1 MWRVLPVQRGHE
13 EAEDDV
19 GWKEPV
25 QEITCLKSDILLV
38 VGMATCHDLN
48 IIGGEMRG
56 DPLDEKMFSS
66 TGWQLEMEWEEQS
79 KMDQLSMYYMKFP
92 MTSTNSVIQAAPQKL
107 FQFSSDMQ
115 RMSVVIRVVEEQQGG
130 FTEPSTRVF
139 CKGSPE
145 MIQRLC
151 LPETIPPDYIIV
163 MENYASHGFRIL
175 VLANKVIVSAMAK
188 AGKISKMTREQ
199 VWLEDA

>member
-1 MWRVLPVQRGHE
+1 MDCTCFNKTGTITEDGMEMWRVLPVQRGHE

-38 VGMATCHDLN
+38 VGMATCHELN

-92 MTSTNSVIQAAPQKL
+92 MASTNSVIQAAPQKL

-130 FTEPSTRVF
+130 FTEPRDD
-139 CKGSPE
+139 
-145 MIQRLC
+145 
-151 LPETIPPDYIIV
+151 PETL
-163 MENYASHGFRIL
+163 S
-175 VLANKVIVSAMAK
+175 S
-188 AGKISKMTREQ
+188 
-199 VWLEDA
+199 